1 LGAFLGSYSYRLTL
15 TNFAKAWIN
24 DVATTKTAM
33 ITKAFMLNLGKQQ
46 LTLNIKDLEMIKL
59 PSVLAIN
66 HLAEA
71 TILKNL
77 RILS

>member
-1 LGAFLGSYSYRLTL
+1 MGFGAFLGSYSYRLTL
-15 TNFAKAWIN
+15 TNFVKAWIN
-24 DVATTKTAM
+24 EVATTKTAT

-46 LTLNIKDLEMIKL
+46 LTLNIKDFEMIKL
-59 PSVLAIN
+59 PSALAIN

-77 RILS
+77 AF